1 MDRSRLKSI
10 FTRNIDDFTG
20 NIDDFT
26 IDVGNEAKSTI
37 DPHILKSTSKIV
49 SAGMRS
55 QPEEVFTLGG
65 LQFGKVIDNRIISR
79 NTRGVIAGPQESL
92 THFGHKIGGGFY
104 DAGGD
109 DRALA
114 SLLGK
119 KTSNLKF
126 GKNDPYIAL
135 SASIFERKGQKMWGS
150 TFTPH
155 TVLHELGHA
164 ATDYSSSVGNNH
176 GLTYLP
182 ENTPDIIEARTNTYI
197 NGIVKRSLEESRANT
212 YAYDKL
218 FQSDKMLKK
227 AGAEDLVFRDPY
239 SSGFRILGEEQVPYH
254 PFKDTYGDYAM
265 NDVLARFGSDPS
277 FDATEAM
284 IRGEIH
290 GNAAMLSTVGLGK
303 GEESQLPRIQQRISD
318 TRLSILEQHGERYA
332 SEYDEALSQY
342 GRLGRFSL
350 SADPKLISE
359 TKALW
364 PFDYPSTSP
373 VAASPSRV
381 SARIA
386 SKEMPQ
392 TIEEGVEVATRRS
405 GATRG
410 LLKAASEA
418 SSHVASGTGGS
429 RMLRTAG
436 AALSILRKRF

>member
-10 FTRNIDDFTG
+10 FTRNIDDFT
-20 NIDDFT
+20 F
-26 IDVGNEAKSTI
+26 DVGNEAKSTI
-37 DPHILKSTSKIV
+37 DPRILKSTSKIV

-79 NTRGVIAGPQESL
+79 NTRGVIAGPQEGL
-92 THFGHKIGGGFY
+92 THFGLDFSGGGFY
-104 DAGGD
+104 SPLGD
-109 DRALA
+109 NEALA
-114 SLLGK
+114 SLSGK
-119 KTSNLKF
+119 KLEF
-126 GKNDPYIAL
+126 GKINPLIGL
-135 SASIFERKGQKMWGS
+135 SASMFERKQQKLVGS
-150 TFTPH
+150 TDTPH

-164 ATDYSSSVGNNH
+164 ASGYADSVGNNH
-176 GLTYLP
+176 GLIYLP
-182 ENTPDIIEARTNTYI
+182 ENTPDIIQSRTNAYV
-197 NGIVKRSLEESRANT
+197 NRIVETSLEESRANT

-218 FQSDKMLKK
+218 FQSDEMLKK

-239 SSGFRILGEEQVPYH
+239 SSGFQIFDENEGPYH
-254 PFKDTYGDYAM
+254 PFKDTYGDSVM
-265 NDVLARFGSDPS
+265 DDVSARFGWDPS
-277 FDATEAM
+277 YDATEAM

-318 TRLSILEQHGERYA
+318 TRLRILEQHGERYA
-332 SEYDEALSQY
+332 SMYDEALSQY

-359 TKALW
+359 TKAL
-364 PFDYPSTSP
+364 YANP
-373 VAASPSRV
+373 VTFSLSRAASPSKM
-381 SARIA
+381 SARVA

-392 TIEEGVEVATRRS
+392 TIEEGVGVATRRS

-410 LLKAASEA
+410 LLAASTEA

>member
-10 FTRNIDDFTG
+10 FTRNIDDF
-20 NIDDFT
+20 IL
-26 IDVGNEAKSTI
+26 DVGNEAKSTI
-37 DPHILKSTSKIV
+37 DPRILKSTSKTV

-92 THFGHKIGGGFY
+92 THFGREFRGGFY
-104 DAGGD
+104 SPWGD
-109 DRALA
+109 NEGLA

-119 KTSNLKF
+119 KLEF
-126 GKNDPYIAL
+126 GKTNPLIGL
-135 SASIFERKGQKMWGS
+135 SASMFQRKEQEIFGS
-150 TFTPH
+150 TYTPH

-164 ATDYSSSVGNNH
+164 ASAYSSSLGDTH

-182 ENTPDIIEARTNTYI
+182 ESRTNGYISRNKIRTNAYI
-197 NGIVKRSLEESRANT
+197 NGVVEKSLEESRANT

-218 FQSDKMLKK
+218 FQSDEMLKK

-239 SSGFRILGEEQVPYH
+239 SSGFYTIGEEQVPYH
-254 PFKDTYGDYAM
+254 PFKDTYGDSIM
-265 NDVLARFGSDPS
+265 DDVLARFGSDPS

-318 TRLSILEQHGERYA
+318 TRLRILEQHGERYA

-359 TKALW
+359 TKALSAN
-364 PFDYPSTSP
+364 PIIFSLSP
-373 VAASPSRV
+373 AASSSKM
-381 SARIA
+381 SARVA
-386 SKEMPQ
+386 SKEIPK
-392 TIEEGVEVATRRS
+392 TIEEGISVAVRRGGTRE
-405 GATRG
+405 
-410 LLKAASEA
+410 LLAAG
-418 SSHVASGTGGS
+418 SHAAQAVAHNDSAAM
-429 RMLRTAG
+429 RLAG
-436 AALSILRKRF
+436 AAATILRKRI

>member
-10 FTRNIDDFTG
+10 FTRNIDDFT
-20 NIDDFT
+20 F
-26 IDVGNEAKSTI
+26 DVGNEAKSTI
-37 DPHILKSTSKIV
+37 DPRILKSTSKIV

-92 THFGHKIGGGFY
+92 THFGREFRGGFY
-104 DAGGD
+104 SPWGEN
-109 DRALA
+109 RALA

-119 KTSNLKF
+119 KAEF
-126 GKNDPYIAL
+126 GKINPLIGL
-135 SASIFERKGQKMWGS
+135 SASMFERKGQEIWGS
-150 TFTPH
+150 TNTPH
-155 TVLHELGHA
+155 VVLHEFGHA
-164 ATDYSSSVGNNH
+164 ASEYSRSVGDTH

-182 ENTPDIIEARTNTYI
+182 ESRTNGYISHNKIKTNAYI
-197 NGIVKRSLEESRANT
+197 NGIVKKSLEESRAHT

-218 FQSDKMLKK
+218 FQSDELLKK
-227 AGAEDLVFRDPY
+227 AGAEDLVYRDPY
-239 SSGFRILGEEQVPYH
+239 SSGFRILSEEQVPYH
-254 PFKDTYGDYAM
+254 PFKDMYGDEVM
-265 NDVLARFGSDPS
+265 DDVLARFGSDPS
-277 FDATEAM
+277 FDATEAI

-290 GNAAMLSTVGLGK
+290 GNAAVLATVGLGK
-303 GEESQLPRIQQRISD
+303 GEESQLPRIQQSISD
-318 TRLSILEQHGERYA
+318 TRLKILEQHGERYA

-359 TKALW
+359 TKALSANAIT
-364 PFDYPSTSP
+364 FSSSP
-373 VAASPSRV
+373 AASPSKM
-381 SARIA
+381 SARVA

-392 TIEEGVEVATRRS
+392 TIEEGVGVATRRS

-410 LLKAASEA
+410 LLAASTEA

>member
-10 FTRNIDDFTG
+10 FTRNIDDFTL
-20 NIDDFT
+20 
-26 IDVGNEAKSTI
+26 DVGNEAKSTI
-37 DPHILKSTSKIV
+37 DPRILKSTSKIV

-92 THFGHKIGGGFY
+92 THFGREFSGGFY
-104 DAGGD
+104 SAWGENK
-109 DRALA
+109 ALA

-119 KTSNLKF
+119 KHEF
-126 GKNDPYIAL
+126 GKINPLIGL
-135 SASIFERKGQKMWGS
+135 SASIFERKGQEIWGS
-150 TFTPH
+150 TNAPH

-164 ATDYSSSVGNNH
+164 ASEYSSSVGDNH
-176 GLTYLP
+176 GLTYLR
-182 ENTPDIIEARTNTYI
+182 ESNFDMNKARTNTYI
-197 NGIVKRSLEESRANT
+197 NRIVEKSLEESRAHT

-218 FQSDKMLKK
+218 FQSDEMLKE

-239 SSGFRILGEEQVPYH
+239 SSGFQIFDENEGPYH
-254 PFKDTYGDYAM
+254 PFKKMYGDYEM
-265 NDVLARFGSDPS
+265 DRVFERFGTDPS

-318 TRLSILEQHGERYA
+318 TRLRILEQHGERYA
-332 SEYDEALSQY
+332 SEYDEALSKY

-350 SADPKLISE
+350 SADPGLISY
-359 TKALW
+359 TKALR

-373 VAASPSRV
+373 VAASPSKL
-381 SARIA
+381 SARVA

-392 TIEEGVEVATRRS
+392 TIEEGVEVAVRRS

-410 LLKAASEA
+410 LLAASTEA

>member
-10 FTRNIDDFTG
+10 FTRNIDDFTMD
-20 NIDDFT
+20 ISK
-26 IDVGNEAKSTI
+26 EAKSTI
-37 DPHILKSTSKIV
+37 DPRILKSTSEIV
-49 SAGMRS
+49 SAGMRN
-55 QPEEVFTLGG
+55 QPEQVFTLGG
-65 LQFGKVIDNRIISR
+65 LQFGQVIDNRIISR
-79 NTRGVIAGPQESL
+79 NTRGVIAGSQESM
-92 THFGHKIGGGFY
+92 THLGRLLEGGGFY
-104 DAGGD
+104 SARGNDKG
-109 DRALA
+109 LA

-119 KTSNLKF
+119 KTSNLEF
-126 GKNDPYIAL
+126 GQNNPFIAL
-135 SASIFERKGQKMWGS
+135 SASMFTREAQVARGVTEAPS
-150 TFTPH
+150 TM
-155 TVLHELGHA
+155 LHELGHA
-164 ATDYSSSVGNNH
+164 ASDYAGGVGYPH

-182 ENTPDIIEARTNTYI
+182 ETRTNGYISRNKIRENAYI
-197 NGIVKRSLEESRANT
+197 NGIVERSLEESRANT
-212 YAYDKL
+212 YSFDKL
-218 FQSDKMLKK
+218 FQSDKMLKQ
-227 AGAEDLVFRDPY
+227 AGTEDLVFRDPY
-239 SSGFRILGEEQVPYH
+239 TAGFQILDEKEGPYR
-254 PFKDTYGDYAM
+254 PFADMYGDYQM
-265 NDVLARFGSDPS
+265 DRVLARFGTDPS
-277 FDATEAM
+277 FDATEAI

-318 TRLSILEQHGERYA
+318 TRLRILEQHGERYA

-364 PFDYPSTSP
+364 ANPTTFSLSP
-373 VAASPSRV
+373 AASPGEV

-392 TIEEGVEVATRRS
+392 TIEEGVDVAVRRS

-410 LLKAASEA
+410 LLAASTEA

>member
-10 FTRNIDDFTG
+10 FTRNIDDFTL
-20 NIDDFT
+20 
-26 IDVGNEAKSTI
+26 DVGNEAKSTI
-37 DPHILKSTSKIV
+37 DPRILKSTSKIV

-92 THFGHKIGGGFY
+92 THFGRKIGGGFY

-119 KTSNLKF
+119 KVDF
-126 GKNDPYIAL
+126 GKINPLIGL

-150 TFTPH
+150 TFAPH

-164 ATDYSSSVGNNH
+164 ATDYSSSVGDNH

-182 ENTPDIIEARTNTYI
+182 ENTPDIIKARTNTYI

-239 SSGFRILGEEQVPYH
+239 SSGFHILGEEQVPYH

-318 TRLSILEQHGERYA
+318 TRLRILEQHGERYA

-359 TKALW
+359 TKALSAN
-364 PFDYPSTSP
+364 PITFEKM
-373 VAASPSRV
+373 
-381 SARIA
+381 SARVA

-392 TIEEGVEVATRRS
+392 TIEEGVRVATRRS

-410 LLKAASEA
+410 LLAASTEA